1 MSRIYETDS
10 YIKELK
16 TVVTEAG
23 KDEKGRYYVCLED
36 TVFFPE
42 EGGQNADTGVIIPFK
57 NGEDPSKDGEHCI
70 RVLEGLITGRNTC
83 SSTAETSQ
91 ISIKYIVSEPI
102 EAGSSVLCR
111 LDWDVRYDRM
121 QNHSGEHIL
130 SGIIHRKYGFDN
142 VGFHLSDTGFVTLD
156 FNGVPDRTQV
166 MEAEREA
173 NRVIYANMP
182 IRDSYPS
189 REELKDMEYRSKID
203 IDGQVRLIT
212 IGNEEETVDVCA
224 CCAPHVAR
232 TGEIGILKIMSVINW
247 KGGVRI
253 SMLCGRRAFEYI
265 NNEHEI
271 LTETAKILSTEIVNV
286 PELVRSRCAEAAEL
300 KTRLAAAIEANIL
313 GRIGA
318 GEADFAGCVFVS
330 EDITAVS
337 MKNIYNV
344 LSERYPGYVGIFAGD
359 DNEGYRYNAGS
370 REKDSRE
377 LAALLRERFGAKGGG
392 SSDMIQGRITA
403 LRSEIEG
410 FFHDN
415 NDNL

>member
-1 MSRIYETDS
+1 M
-10 YIKELK
+10 
-16 TVVTEAG
+16 
-23 KDEKGRYYVCLED
+23 
-36 TVFFPE
+36 
-42 EGGQNADTGVIIPFK
+42 
-57 NGEDPSKDGEHCI
+57 
-70 RVLEGLITGRNTC
+70 
-83 SSTAETSQ
+83 
-91 ISIKYIVSEPI
+91 
-102 EAGSSVLCR
+102 
-111 LDWDVRYDRM
+111 
-121 QNHSGEHIL
+121 
-130 SGIIHRKYGFDN
+130 
-142 VGFHLSDTGFVTLD
+142 TLD
-156 FNGVPDRTQV
+156 FNGVPDRDQV
-166 MEAEREA
+166 AEAEREA

-182 IRDSYPS
+182 IRDSYPT

-212 IGNEEETVDVCA
+212 IGNEDETVDVCA

-232 TGEIGILKIMSVINW
+232 TGDIGILKIMSVVNW
-247 KGGVRI
+247 KGGIRI

-286 PELVRSRCAEAAEL
+286 PELVRSRCEEVAEL
-300 KTRLAAAIEANIL
+300 KTRLAAATEANIL
-313 GRIGA
+313 GRIRA
-318 GEADFAGCVFVS
+318 GEADSAGCVFVS

-377 LAALLRERFGAKGGG
+377 LAALLREKFGAKGGG
-392 SSDMIQGRITA
+392 SADMIQGRITA
-403 LRSEIEG
+403 LRSEIEV